1 MNLLARSACKE
12 VRTDELSFIDH
23 GLYNWDPVSSL
34 CFMTFLCPE
43 QKLMVTEA
51 GSFSLPLFLG
61 EKCFCISIRYM
72 LYVIVPLF
80 RLRFLE
86 KYLIKNVENTMSEP
100 LEPPPP
106 PPHPLKK
113 TKSPLLWLLKLTISG
128 TPHNNFCWK
137 NRRNTTSAGTR
148 REVHVSITYNY
159 WFAFRALKGLYYE
172 NTAILGQF
180 CAEVFNK
187 KIHDCLLEILL
198 QTDGSPDL
206 YTFFGQMK

>member
-51 GSFSLPLFLG
+51 GSFSLPLFLE

-72 LYVIVPLF
+72 LYAEYLSLYPLL

-86 KYLIKNVENTMSEP
+86 KYLTKNVENTMSEP

-106 PPHPLKK
+106 LRNQSRLYCGCSSLLLAVPRITIFVEKTDETPRPQVLVERFMLPL
-113 TKSPLLWLLKLTISG
+113 P
-128 TPHNNFCWK
+128 
-137 NRRNTTSAGTR
+137 TTTDSLSA
-148 REVHVSITYNY
+148 
-159 WFAFRALKGLYYE
+159 
-172 NTAILGQF
+172 
-180 CAEVFNK
+180 
-187 KIHDCLLEILL
+187 
-198 QTDGSPDL
+198 P
-206 YTFFGQMK
+206 

>member
-51 GSFSLPLFLG
+51 GSFSLPLFLE

-72 LYVIVPLF
+72 LYAEYLSLYPLF

-100 LEPPPP
+100 LEHPPPLP
-106 PPHPLKK
+106 TPLRNQ
-113 TKSPLLWLLKLTISG
+113 SRLYCGCSSLLLAVPRITI
-128 TPHNNFCWK
+128 FVEK

-159 WFAFRALKGLYYE
+159 
-172 NTAILGQF
+172 
-180 CAEVFNK
+180 
-187 KIHDCLLEILL
+187 
-198 QTDGSPDL
+198 
-206 YTFFGQMK
+206 

>member
-1 MNLLARSACKE
+1 M
-12 VRTDELSFIDH
+12 F
-23 GLYNWDPVSSL
+23 LYKYKVHAVCRVP
-34 CFMTFLCPE
+34 
-43 QKLMVTEA
+43 
-51 GSFSLPLFLG
+51 
-61 EKCFCISIRYM
+61 
-72 LYVIVPLF
+72 VIVPLF

-106 PPHPLKK
+106 LPTPLRKQSRLYCGCSSLLLAVPRITIFVEK
-113 TKSPLLWLLKLTISG
+113 TDE
-128 TPHNNFCWK
+128 
-137 NRRNTTSAGTR
+137 TR
-148 REVHVSITYNY
+148 RPQVHVERFMFPLPTTTDSLS
-159 WFAFRALKGLYYE
+159 APLKGLYYE

-206 YTFFGQMK
+206 HTFFGQMK